1 MRISSGGHA
10 NFVVIVLVNFYF
22 LILKIKLW
30 QKIKNLKG
38 KVTTVTQVE
47 AAVEIRVKTAT
58 AAANHPKG
66 KMYLLT
72 EIQKGSTSSSGG
84 GRTSQSGFDIKFITR
99 FYILSS
105 DY

>member
-1 MRISSGGHA
+1 MPISSGGHA
-10 NFVVIVLVNFYF
+10 NFAVIVLVNFYF

-38 KVTTVTQVE
+38 KVTQVE
-47 AAVEIRVKTAT
+47 AAVGIRVKTAT

-72 EIQKGSTSSSGG
+72 EIQKVVHLHQAADVLHKVEGAEIVTVNV
-84 GRTSQSGFDIKFITR
+84 K
-99 FYILSS
+99 
-105 DY
+105 